1 MQLFTHLRSNILP
14 IAVGSGGQYYFSWT
28 PATKKTPVQL
38 YHSPKDRDI
47 SLGRPPA
54 PFNCLNIM
62 SKVDGEILH
71 WEGPGLCILEVLL
84 ELGHSQL
91 WLRFRQK
98 FKKSIIK

>member
-14 IAVGSGGQYYFSWT
+14 IAVGTGGQYYFSWT
-28 PATKKTPVQL
+28 PAMKKTPVQL
-38 YHSPKDRDI
+38 YHCPKDGDI

-62 SKVDGEILH
+62 SKVDGETLH